1 MNINHGHE
9 KYIFVI
15 KKEECS
21 LPGTDQHAFQTRS
34 FILSLVFKNCA
45 EIYKSGERKDGVY
58 TIKPDN
64 LPAFDVT
71 KQQPERVDSV
81 PEETDRF
88 SGFLRLNGVIIKLV
102 SVI

>member
-1 MNINHGHE
+1 MNIKPGHE

-21 LPGTDQHAFQTRS
+21 LPGTDQHARL
-34 FILSLVFKNCA
+34 FILSLVYKNCA
-45 EIYKSGERKDGVY
+45 EIYKSGERKDDVY

-81 PEETDRF
+81 P
-88 SGFLRLNGVIIKLV
+88 
-102 SVI
+102 